1 MKTILIRSFAVGLL
15 LALLSAHCL
24 TSHAQTSAF
33 TYQGQLLENGEPAQG
48 VYDFIFTLYN
58 QPIPRPI
65 ADLGSRTNR
74 AVPVTNGYFIA
85 TLDFGAAPFD
95 LGAGW
100 LGIAVAKAGSGKFA
114 LQSPLQQLTSVPW
127 AMRAEGVSPGSVTTA
142 ALAPGAV
149 TSDKIAPGT
158 IVNADISPSA
168 AIADTKLATLS
179 TAGKVANAATTAT
192 TANQPDTI
200 VMRNSSGN
208 FSAGAIT
215 ATGFT
220 GSGSGLTSLN
230 AAQLTA
236 GTLPDA
242 RLSSNVARRNAANTF
257 SGNQEVVG
265 SLALNLASSSAGGEV
280 LRMKKSGAAADNN
293 VEFAYHH
300 RPAGNELW
308 FSAFNGTVTRHLQG
322 WDYANNAVRFPA
334 NGSTFSIN
342 TTQLRVGVGTAVPKR
357 RFHVEGESLF
367 NSFGSGL
374 EYAALT
380 VTNSASG
387 GVSIFSATS
396 SSDANLVVAN
406 RGTGDLIRGFSGVT
420 GGDLVFR
427 VRNNGQV
434 VCGDELSCKS
444 LQIRGGADLAEP
456 FPLSDADAPPG
467 TVLVIDPDQPGR
479 LKISSEAYDSKV
491 AGILSGAG
499 GVQPGIVLTQSGVL
513 EEGPAVALSGRVYA
527 WVDASFAPVQ
537 PGDLLTTS
545 PTPGHAMKAVDVERR
560 SGALLG
566 KAMSSLSE
574 GRGLVLV
581 LVSLQ

>member
-1 MKTILIRSFAVGLL
+1 MKTILIRSFTTGLL

-342 TTQLRVGVGTAVPKR
+342 INQLRVGVGTAVPKR
-357 RFHVEGESLF
+357 RFHVAGESLF
-367 NSFGSGL
+367 NGFGSGL

-420 GGDLVFR
+420 GGDLVFQ